1 VIDFKQHPEIAM
13 NEREFNPAVHKC
25 TYRTDYAAIFEEIAA
40 GREDAKSAY
49 RWLALNDLFF
59 ITYFVMENPLMNCPF
74 GVLACDMVQDN
85 DPYSGYDV
93 EIWARGHLKSFT
105 MTQGQRVQ
113 RILRDPECCAL
124 ILSYKKRRQTSLF
137 LLLCRRWR
145 SRY

>member
-85 DPYSGYDV
+85 DPYAGYDV
-93 EIWARGHLKSFT
+93 EIWARGHLKKFYHDTGSEGAEDLT
-105 MTQGQRVQ
+105 RPGM
-113 RILRDPECCAL
+113 
-124 ILSYKKRRQTSLF
+124 
-137 LLLCRRWR
+137 LCINTFI
-145 SRY
+145 